1 MDKNELILNL
11 QRDGILKTKKI
22 IDAFIKIDRSKFI
35 RPGNFEYTYQDEP
48 LHIGYGQTI
57 SQPRTVAFM
66 LEKLQP
72 DIGDKVLDVGSG
84 SGWTTALLASIIG
97 EAGYCLGIEI
107 LPDLVKFG
115 VMNLKKFSL
124 PNARIIQAGV
134 DFLGYPL
141 EGPYNKILVSASSL
155 DIPQE
160 LSSQLAI
167 SGVMIIPVR
176 NSIIKIKRLDAN
188 KFTTEEYYG
197 FSFVPLIRPK
207 R

>member
-1 MDKNELILNL
+1 M
-11 QRDGILKTKKI
+11 KI
-22 IDAFIKIDRSKFI
+22 F
-35 RPGNFEYTYQDEP
+35 
-48 LHIGYGQTI
+48 
-57 SQPRTVAFM
+57 FM
-66 LEKLQP
+66 
-72 DIGDKVLDVGSG
+72 
-84 SGWTTALLASIIG
+84 
-97 EAGYCLGIEI
+97 
-107 LPDLVKFG
+107 
-115 VMNLKKFSL
+115 KFS
-124 PNARIIQAGV
+124 NGV

-188 KFTTEEYYG
+188 KFTTEEYYV